1 MGRIYAVEED
11 TGQRHLVRIECDHIG
26 CLAKM
31 KPGDAHVMQWT
42 KKGWDNGLGTDKFEN
57 YYCPEHA

>member
-11 TGQRHLVRIECDHIG
+11 TGHRKLVRLECDYPG
-26 CLAKM
+26 CKAKM
-31 KPGDAHVMQWT
+31 KPGDAHVAKWT
-42 KKGWDNGLGTDKFEN
+42 KVGSSNGTDIYEN